1 MGRKGVRCGSVFL
14 EDVSFPAGK
23 RGSENVVWGGLLV
36 REEFY
41 GPSVVHKLSRG

>member
-1 MGRKGVRCGSVFL
+1 MGCGSVFL
-14 EDVSFPAGK
+14 EEVSFPAGK